1 MLFAY
6 YALLPVVAGLV
17 AFDCNSKSVNLTT
30 ISLVSTP
37 SCDPSTANITTT
49 DVKIAVT
56 QSTEKYELEF
66 FRCHMES
73 RNHMGR
79 CGRSIDTFHHAG
91 LFSSI
96 SHPSRESCLRMHTQ
110 GLLSIV
116 ANTEMID
123 ITVKPNEQTRFSYV
137 SRGFVDSS
145 GSCTPGP
152 TLVREGRVYERPL
165 VNTELVIILSKGTAM
180 VLVEENQIRFPNG
193 KTCRLSD
200 DTCFDAD
207 YGEVFWTTLKPLCDG
222 PESEK
227 SLVYEG
233 RATLVTDHTGNKT
246 VQYVQVNYGGY
257 DFQVLLEE
265 KHEMICGYRSLH
277 TEHPSLFVTFLSTT
291 GPTFPLKRKMTSVD
305 VSLLNFVNSKLV
317 YSFRHV
323 KQEVSRLFD
332 LFNMDRCH
340 AHNRITQNMMSLA
353 LLPPQ
358 EFAYMYGGPRYS
370 AVTRGEVV
378 YLAKCRPVPVV
389 PDLEEEGCFN
399 ELPVKYNNVTMYLT
413 PRSRILISVGTPL
426 PCLPD
431 LLPKYFL
438 NDNWYV
444 RTSHGLITVPSPN
457 VITPDVLSYEFRELS
472 GITGLYRADM
482 IRQYQ
487 NALISPMVE
496 SVITSRVVGSLSGG
510 NSLPS
515 GYKYTSGFTPLD
527 YDAIKEK
534 VGSFWDRFTDSAV
547 RAGGWFG
554 FIFIMFGMYKFCLYV
569 ASVVINFMHV
579 RHDVGALWAIRIC
592 LFDVLCNLVFHG
604 RIWKGKRAGQVED
617 IEIGL
622 NCMPDD

>member
-6 YALLPVVAGLV
+6 LFIPAVAGLV

-37 SCDPSTANITTT
+37 SCETKVQNITTEQ
-49 DVKIAVT
+49 VKIAVT

-66 FRCHMES
+66 FRCHIES
-73 RNHMGR
+73 WNYMGR
-79 CGRSIDTFHHAG
+79 CGRSIDTFHNAG

-96 SHPSRESCLRMHTQ
+96 SHPSRESCTRMHQQ
-110 GLLSIV
+110 GLLSV
-116 ANTEMID
+116 MSSSEMID
-123 ITVKPNEQTRFSYV
+123 VTVKPNEQTRFSYV
-137 SRGFVDSS
+137 SRGSVDAS

-152 TLVREGRVYERPL
+152 TLYREGRVYERPL
-165 VNTELVIILSKGTAM
+165 VNTELIITLSTGVGM
-180 VLVEENQIRFPNG
+180 VMVEENQIRFPNG
-193 KTCRLSD
+193 KSCKLSD
-200 DTCFDAD
+200 NNCFDSD
-207 YGEVFWTTLKPLCDG
+207 YGEVFWSTPTPSCEG

-257 DFQVLLEE
+257 DFQVLLDDRN
-265 KHEMICGYRSLH
+265 EMVCGYRSSY
-277 TEHPSLFVTFLSTT
+277 TEHPSLFVTFLSQT
-291 GPTFPLKRKMTSVD
+291 GPVFPLKRRVTSVD

-323 KQEVSRLFD
+323 KQEVNRLFE
-332 LFNMDRCH
+332 LFNQDRCN

-353 LLPPQ
+353 LLSPQ
-358 EFAYMYGGPRYS
+358 EFAYMYGGPGYS

-378 YLAKCRPVPVV
+378 YLAKCRPVPVI

-399 ELPVKYNNVTMYLT
+399 ELPVVYNNVTMYLT

-444 RTSHGLITVPSPN
+444 RTSHGLITVPHPN
-457 VITPDVLSYEFRELS
+457 VITPDVLEYEFRELS
-472 GITGLYRADM
+472 GITGGGLYRTEM
-482 IRQYQ
+482 IKQYQ

-496 SVITSRVVGSLSGG
+496 SVITSRVVGSLNGG
-510 NSLPS
+510 NSLPA
-515 GYKYTSGFTPLD
+515 GYKYIQQDFLPLITTP
-527 YDAIKEK
+527 
-534 VGSFWDRFTDSAV
+534 
-547 RAGGWFG
+547 
-554 FIFIMFGMYKFCLYV
+554 
-569 ASVVINFMHV
+569 
-579 RHDVGALWAIRIC
+579 
-592 LFDVLCNLVFHG
+592 
-604 RIWKGKRAGQVED
+604 
-617 IEIGL
+617 
-622 NCMPDD
+622 